1 MRNEKSK
8 LIRSRVWN
16 NNSAFRN
23 PHSAFQRGFT
33 LIEIIVVIVILSIVS
48 AITIKFV
55 ADSLRIYTMTVN
67 QKMLFDE
74 AKLALERMCRDI
86 RDARLI
92 SNPAAGGSGN
102 MIRVTR
108 THDTAPSQDVAD
120 ERIRFRLT
128 GNVLEKVKNN
138 TGPPIAALASNV
150 SIFTV
155 TRGQAAT
162 NNTNEITLA
171 LNLLLATGENVILQ
185 TKVYPKN
192 LPEDLTST
200 YKNFRIQDSSGNF
213 ASWEEVPSP

>member
-1 MRNEKSK
+1 MFSKSQK
-8 LIRSRVWN
+8 
-16 NNSAFRN
+16 
-23 PHSAFQRGFT
+23 GFT

-48 AITIKFV
+48 AISIKFV

-128 GNVLEKVKNN
+128 GTTLEKVKNN
-138 TGPPIAALASNV
+138 NGPEIAALASNV

-162 NNTNEITLA
+162 NNVNEITLV
-171 LNLLLATGENVILQ
+171 LNLQLLPTGENVALQ

-192 LPEDLTST
+192 IPENPPT